1 MTLALRLGRTLHELR
16 STLTASELKMWI
28 AYDRM
33 SPIGDWRG
41 DVQAAQISAA
51 AFNAQGGKAN
61 MADLLLKWGEEE
73 GGKKLSLKNGCLIFD
88 VLLILVTISS
98 SFTNEGEEM
107 AVIKVH
113 FANFPYKSALIS
125 EV

>member
-1 MTLALRLGRTLHELR
+1 VDQDQAEKVKQPLTFFLMTLALRLGRTLHELR

-51 AFNAQGGKAN
+51 AFNAQAEKRIW
-61 MADLLLKWGEEE
+61 LT
-73 GGKKLSLKNGCLIFD
+73 CC
-88 VLLILVTISS
+88 
-98 SFTNEGEEM
+98 
-107 AVIKVH
+107 
-113 FANFPYKSALIS
+113 
-125 EV
+125 